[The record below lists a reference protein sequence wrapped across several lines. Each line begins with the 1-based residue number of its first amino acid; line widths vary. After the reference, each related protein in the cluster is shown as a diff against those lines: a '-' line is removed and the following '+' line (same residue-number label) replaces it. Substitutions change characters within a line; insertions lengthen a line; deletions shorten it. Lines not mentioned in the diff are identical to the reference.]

1 MISVMATQDD
11 FIRTALRVPPGLHK
25 QIHDAAEKSNR
36 TFNAEIVARLQ
47 DSFERP
53 ALPVLHIDLTANE
66 ETRMKDVR
74 EAIDALKPYIQPD
87 QPLEVRVIEA
97 KKA

>member
-1 MISVMATQDD
+1 M
-11 FIRTALRVPPGLHK
+11 
-25 QIHDAAEKSNR
+25 
-36 TFNAEIVARLQ
+36 NAEIIDRLQ

-53 ALPVLHIDLTANE
+53 ALPVLRIDLTANE

-74 EAIDALKPYIQPD
+74 EAIDALKPHIQPD

>member
-1 MISVMATQDD
+1 MATQDNY
-11 FIRTALRVPPGLHK
+11 IRTALRVPPELHK
-25 QIHDAAEKSNR
+25 RIHEAAEAGNR
-36 TFNAEIVARLQ
+36 TFNAEIIDRLQ

-53 ALPVLHIDLTANE
+53 ELPVLRIDLTANE

-74 EAIDALKPYIQPD
+74 EAIDALKPHIQPD

-97 KKA
+97 KQG

>member
-1 MISVMATQDD
+1 MRDRIAE
-11 FIRTALRVPPGLHK
+11 
-25 QIHDAAEKSNR
+25 AAKENGRSM
-36 TFNAEIVARLQ
+36 NAEIIDRLQ

-53 ALPVLHIDLTANE
+53 ELPVLRIDLTANE

>member
-1 MISVMATQDD
+1 MAQLTPQDD
-11 FIRTALRVPPGLHK
+11 FIKTALRLPRD
-25 QIHDAAEKSNR
+25 IHAKVQEAATGAGRSM
-36 TFNAEIVARLQ
+36 NAEIIDRLQ

-53 ALPVLHIDLTANE
+53 ELPVLRIDLTANE

-74 EAIDALKPYIQPD
+74 AAIEALKPHIQTD

-97 KKA
+97 KKG

>member
-1 MISVMATQDD
+1 MAQLTPQDD
-11 FIRTALRVPPGLHK
+11 FIKTALRLPRD
-25 QIHDAAEKSNR
+25 IHAKVQGAATDAGRSM
-36 TFNAEIVARLQ
+36 NAEIIDRLQ

-53 ALPVLHIDLTANE
+53 ELPVLRIDLTANE

-74 EAIDALKPYIQPD
+74 AAIEALKPHIQPD

-97 KKA
+97 KQG